1 MKRSVSLCLVFLV
14 GVAFFSFGSVS
25 QQAMALTLVQLRSPA
40 DSSKVT
46 TGTPTFQ
53 WDATSRPSTEKPTKF
68 QIQLATDINFN
79 TIIWDDSTIAGT
91 ATTKVYDGA
100 IPLVQWTAYYWRM
113 RVQVDSVRVAQNDTI
128 NYWQEDYSLIR
139 TFFYTTATLINVPN
153 NVSTIQTGIYWAASG
168 DTILVEPNIY
178 YENLRFHKK
187 KVLLTSHYLYD
198 SSDTS
203 TVNST
208 IIDGSKL
215 TRGETKGSVVF
226 FTSAVDSFSTLRG
239 FTIRGGT
246 GSELTLGADKRV
258 CGGGIVCDV
267 GSTPTISYNVI
278 TGNHVQHDGGGIFIN
293 SGAPNILYNIIT
305 DNSTVEGAGAGIECR
320 FSIQVETAPSL
331 GRTGQSQESDDLSSP
346 TADPEMS
353 EEQIENSLY
362 PRDATQ
368 VNPVSAPPMFAKPT
382 ENTKPVALFEWYAR
396 KNTIIQRDKYLPGDT
411 LFFDGTISYDPDDGD
426 DYITYWQWRYFRDY
440 RCDREPSASPI
451 SFSSDSVAFLPITE
465 SSQLGIIRVYLEV
478 RDTSGFSGQA
488 FSADTVEI
496 NVQYPPHADAVD
508 DFTGIP
514 DSNVYL
520 DGSASCDINPDDVLE
535 YTWTQVS
542 GYSVSIINV
551 DSAKAY
557 FVPQG
562 TASLGDYTFQLKV
575 SDGLAADS
583 VTVTGVVS
591 TPPVPVCQRDPA
603 WGDTLVGYDTTMYLI
618 LDGCASYDPDSL
630 SGDSVASY
638 TWTPV
643 TRGVL
648 TKEGWQYIP
657 LTGAV
662 VLPRTYCSKQ
672 FKYFVGGIMKVR
684 LKVRDTFQVES
695 TGYDS
700 VLFSVQMPPVADA
713 GRDTVFR
720 TTTISWLKGRAIE
733 TNPDQRA
740 GMKYQWFV
748 KTNPGGPLNLSP
760 SAKSDS
766 ISFVPSAPGTYVLQL
781 QVNDGLDA
789 SPLDEVTFQTNTPP
803 VAVTRA
809 VAHAIEGTEVA
820 LDASL
825 SYDPDSSFYGKVLSY
840 SWILKTKPANADP
853 VTILDPNQSIARFVP
868 YGTGQYVF
876 RVVVHDTLSKKQPLD
891 STLNVG
897 NVAFLNVTVDSTY
910 AYPIIKGNLIARNVS
925 GERGGGIDC
934 NQSSPNI
941 FENIF
946 YENQSQGSGG
956 GICARSYSTPQIK
969 KNIFFGNI
977 SSDSTGGAI
986 ADLKDV
992 LSPSATRGFRRYA
1005 TIDTNSFWT
1014 NAGGAMY
1021 QTSGNINGN
1030 IYSFPRLVDPDFG
1043 DFTLDCSSPCQ
1054 TLGIGKLP
1062 FFQPCANAD
1071 HLSMISLS
1079 MLQNPVATAA
1089 AHFVINTDAPLKAEP
1104 VAFVEIGDNQ
1114 PSPVYFTPVSPRCFR
1129 GTFIFTSS
1137 GDAQITVQASSVLE
1151 KDTSTVKDFNVQ
1163 LIPGGGSGTLI
1174 SSGGLLWM
1182 SFPQGSV
1189 EQDVYATCISVSDDP
1204 TYDFQNQPDLEAL
1217 GEAYQLGPAISFD
1230 RELTVGF
1237 ALDRLN
1243 LGDRTKA
1250 LFSVFKYE
1258 DGKWGALDSYL
1269 EGNSV
1274 CADVK
1279 QLGVYRL
1286 VYDPAGKHAAGKPT
1300 SFALYQ
1306 NCPNPFNPETQI
1318 KYDLPVSGH
1327 VNLAIYNVL
1336 GQKVR
1341 VLVDEVQDAGRKSVR
1356 WDGHDENGRDVA
1368 SGIYFY
1374 KIKVENFEKIRKMVL
1389 IK

>member
-1 MKRSVSLCLVFLV
+1 MKRSVSLCLAFLV
-14 GVAFFSFGSVS
+14 AIGFFSFGSVD
-25 QQAMALTLVQLRSPA
+25 QQAMGLTLVQLKSPA

-79 TIIWDDSTIAGT
+79 TIVWDDSTIAGT

-100 IPLVQWTAYYWRM
+100 IPLVQWTTYYWRM
-113 RVQVDSVRVAQNDTI
+113 RVQVDSVRVAQHDTI
-128 NYWQEDYSLIR
+128 NYWQEDYSVIS

-153 NVSTIQTGIYWAASG
+153 NVSAIQTAIYWAASG
-168 DTILVEPNIY
+168 DTVLVEPGIY
-178 YENLRFHKK
+178 YENLRFHRK

-198 SSDTS
+198 SSDTA
-203 TVNST
+203 TINHT

-239 FTIRGGT
+239 FTLRGGT
-246 GSELTLGADKRV
+246 GTELTLGADKRI

-305 DNSTVEGAGAGIECR
+305 DNSTAEGAGAGIECR
-320 FSIQVETAPSL
+320 FSIQVQAAPSL
-331 GRTGQSQESDDLSSP
+331 GRTGEGQGFDELLSPSP
-346 TADPEMS
+346 DPES
-353 EEQIENSLY
+353 GEEQIENSLY

-368 VNPVSAPPMFAKPT
+368 VMPVSAPPRFAKPT
-382 ENTKPVALFEWYAR
+382 ANTKPVALFTWYAR
-396 KNTIIQRDKYLPGDT
+396 KDTVVQRDKYLPGDT
-411 LFFDGTISYDPDDGD
+411 LFFDGTSSYDPDDGD

-440 RCDREPSASPI
+440 RCDRPPSASPI
-451 SFSSDSVAFLPITE
+451 NLSSDSVAFLPITE

-478 RDTSGFSGQA
+478 RDTAGFAGQA
-488 FSADTVEI
+488 FSADTAEI
-496 NVQYPPHADAVD
+496 NVQYPPHADPGAS
-508 DFTGIP
+508 FSGIP
-514 DSNVYL
+514 DSIVYL
-520 DGSASCDINPDDVLE
+520 DGSASCDINPGDVLE
-535 YTWTQVS
+535 YTWSQVS
-542 GYSVSIINV
+542 GPSVSLVNA
-551 DSAKAY
+551 DSAKAH
-557 FVPQG
+557 FLAQG
-562 TASLGDYTFQLKV
+562 AASLGGYTFRLKV
-575 SDGLAADS
+575 SDGMAADS
-583 VTVTGVVS
+583 ATVTGVVS
-591 TPPVPVCQRDPA
+591 TPPVPVCQRDPV
-603 WGDTLVGYDTTMYLI
+603 WGDTLVGYDTTMYMI
-618 LDGCASYDPDSL
+618 LNGCASYDPDSL
-630 SGDSVASY
+630 ADDSIS
-638 TWTPV
+638 TFSWTAA
-643 TRGVL
+643 TRSTL
-648 TKEGWQYIP
+648 TRDGWQSFP
-657 LTGAV
+657 LTGLTI
-662 VLPRTYCSKQ
+662 LPKTYCSKQ
-672 FKYFVGGIMKVR
+672 FKYLFGGILKFR
-684 LKVRDTFQVES
+684 LKVKDTFGVES
-695 TGYDS
+695 PGYDS
-700 VLFSVQMPPVADA
+700 VCFSVQIAPQAYA
-713 GRDTVFR
+713 GRDTIFR
-720 TTTISWLKGRAIE
+720 PSGGWFKGRAYE

-748 KTNPGGPLNLSP
+748 KSTPGGPLNLLP
-760 SAKSDS
+760 TPKSDS
-766 ISFVPSAPGTYVLQL
+766 ISFNPTAPGTYVLQL
-781 QVNDGLDA
+781 QVNDGFDA
-789 SPLDEVTFQTNTPP
+789 SPLDEVTFYSNTPP
-803 VAVTRA
+803 VAVPKS
-809 VAHAIEGTEVA
+809 VSHAIEGTEVI
-820 LDASL
+820 LDASS
-825 SYDPDSSFYGKVLSY
+825 SYDPDSTTYGKLLSY
-840 SWILKTKPANADP
+840 AWTLKSKPAKADP
-853 VTILDPNQSIARFVP
+853 VTILDPNKSLARFVP

-891 STLNVG
+891 STLSVG
-897 NVAFLNVTVDSTY
+897 NVAFLTVTVDSTY
-910 AYPIIKGNLIARNVS
+910 AYPIIKGNLISGNTS

-946 YENQSQGSGG
+946 YQNQSQASGG
-956 GICARSYSTPQIK
+956 GICARNFSTPQIR
-969 KNIFFGNI
+969 KNIFFGNV
-977 SSDSTGGAI
+977 SSDSTGGGI

-1021 QTSGNINGN
+1021 QTSGNIHGN

-1043 DFTLDCSSPCQ
+1043 DFTLECSSPCQ
-1054 TLGIGKLP
+1054 TLAIGKLP
-1062 FFQPCANAD
+1062 FFQPCANAED
-1071 HLSMISLS
+1071 LTLLSLS

-1089 AHFVINTDAPLKAEP
+1089 AHFVVNTDAPLKAEP
-1104 VAFVEIGDNQ
+1104 VAFVEIGGNQ

-1129 GTFIFTSS
+1129 GTFIFTAS
-1137 GDAQITVQASSVLE
+1137 GDARITVQASSILE
-1151 KDTSTVKDFNVQ
+1151 RDTSMAKDFNVQ
-1163 LIPGGGSGTLI
+1163 LIPAGGNGTLV
-1174 SSGGLLWM
+1174 SEDGLLWM

-1189 EQDVYATCISVSDDP
+1189 EQDIYATCISVSDDP
-1204 TYDFQNQPDLEAL
+1204 TYDFQNQPELEAL
-1217 GEAYQLGPAISFD
+1217 GDAYQLGPSISFG

-1237 ALDRLN
+1237 GLDHLD
-1243 LGDRTKA
+1243 LGDRAKA
-1250 LFSVFKYE
+1250 LFTVFRYE
-1258 DGKWGALDSYL
+1258 DGKWSAVDSYL

-1274 CADVK
+1274 CADVG

-1286 VYDPAGKHAAGKPT
+1286 VYDPAGKHVTGRPT
-1300 SFALYQ
+1300 TFALYQ

-1318 KYDLPVSGH
+1318 KYDLPVAGH

-1341 VLVDEVQDAGRKSVR
+1341 VLVDEIQDAGRKSAR